1 MPPFTGALFNLN
13 CIYMS
18 ATIGAAAITA
28 GASLLGSLLGSS
40 KQDKN
45 AQAQRDWQEKM
56 YLMDRE
62 YNTAANQRKRIEQAG
77 LNPNLMM
84 NGSAGSVSGS
94 VPSTS
99 MSNSGET
106 LAQGI
111 SSAGSTAAQ
120 MIAQQMDIN
129 AQKNVR
135 EAEIRKADEEADYT
149 GQMTEAQ
156 RMQNMYLLQTLQS
169 TTKNL
174 ELRNV
179 YQELENQYAQDSLDA
194 RVDLVNAQ
202 NQSLANRAYLDAMNA
217 ALADTQNRI
226 SKVNLSWL
234 PAEKQAGL
242 ANVIAQSALFASQR
256 GMADAAAR
264 MYVSSAALNYAN
276 ESGIK
281 IDNQFRQAT
290 QQLSIDATNDA
301 SRWTQQKYEDT
312 HSPANKLW
320 RWLGIDGSWL
330 PAAGAYAFGKSTKGL
345 KAPKKVKGF
354 H

>member
-1 MPPFTGALFNLN
+1 
-13 CIYMS
+13 MS

-28 GASLLGSLLGSS
+28 GAGLLGSLFGSS

-62 YNTAANQRKRIEQAG
+62 YNTAANQRKRFEEAG

-111 SSAGSTAAQ
+111 SSAGSSAAQ

-129 AQKNVR
+129 AQKDVR
-135 EAEIRKADEEADYT
+135 AAETRKADQEADYT
-149 GQMTEAQ
+149 GQMAESQ
-156 RMQNMYLLQTLQS
+156 RMTNMYLLQTLQER
-169 TTKNL
+169 TKNL
-174 ELRNV
+174 QLKNI
-179 YQELENQYAQDSLDA
+179 YQDLENKYARDSLDA
-194 RVDLVNAQ
+194 RVDLVTAQ
-202 NQSLANRAYLDAMNA
+202 NQSLTSRAFLDSMNA
-217 ALADTQNRI
+217 ALVDTQNRI
-226 SKVNLSWL
+226 AKVNLAWL

-242 ANVIAQSALFASQR
+242 ANVIAQSALFAAQR
-256 GMADAAAR
+256 GMALAAAR
-264 MYVSSAALNYAN
+264 MYVSSSVLNYAN
-276 ESGIK
+276 AEGIK
-281 IDNQFRQAT
+281 IDNDFRKAT
-290 QQLSIDATNDA
+290 QQLSIDAVND
-301 SRWTQQKYEDT
+301 SNRWTQQKFEDT
-312 HSPANKLW
+312 HTPANKLF

-330 PAAGAYAFGKSTKGL
+330 PAAGAYAFGKFTKGVRSS
-345 KAPKKVKGF
+345 PTVKGF
-354 H
+354 HQ

>member
-1 MPPFTGALFNLN
+1 
-13 CIYMS
+13 MS

-28 GASLLGSLLGSS
+28 GAGLLGSLFGAN

-62 YNTAANQRKRIEQAG
+62 YNTAANQRKRFEEAG

-111 SSAGSTAAQ
+111 SSAGSSAAQ

-135 EAEIRKADEEADYT
+135 QAQARNADEQADYT
-149 GQMTEAQ
+149 GQMTESQ
-156 RMQNMYLLQTLQS
+156 RMQNMFLLQILQAK
-169 TTKNL
+169 TKNL
-174 ELRNV
+174 QLRNV
-179 YQELENQYAQDSLDA
+179 YQELENQYAKDSLDA

-242 ANVIAQSALFASQR
+242 ANIIAQSALFASQR
-256 GMADAAAR
+256 GMSNAAAR

-281 IDNQFRQAT
+281 IDNAFRKAT
-290 QQLSIDATNDA
+290 QKLSIDAAND
-301 SRWTQQKYEDT
+301 SNRWIQQKYKDT

-320 RWLGIDGSWL
+320 RWFGIDGSSL
-330 PAAGAYAFGKSTKGL
+330 PAAGAHVLGNIVKAISSL
-345 KAPKKVKGF
+345 K
-354 H
+354 

>member
-1 MPPFTGALFNLN
+1 
-13 CIYMS
+13 MS

-28 GASLLGSLLGSS
+28 GAGVLGSLFGAN

-62 YNTAANQRKRIEQAG
+62 YNTASNQRKRFEEAG

-111 SSAGSTAAQ
+111 SSAGSSAAQ

-135 EAEIRKADEEADYT
+135 DSESRKADEEAEYT
-149 GQMTEAQ
+149 GQMTESQ
-156 RMQNMYLLQTLQS
+156 RMQNMFLLQTLQAK
-169 TTKNL
+169 TKNL
-174 ELRNV
+174 ELKNIF
-179 YQELENQYAQDSLDA
+179 QELENKYAQDSLDA
-194 RVDLVNAQ
+194 RVDLVTAQ

-217 ALADTQNRI
+217 ALTDTQNRI
-226 SKVNLSWL
+226 ATVNLSWL

-256 GMADAAAR
+256 GMADSAAR
-264 MYVSSAALNYAN
+264 MYVSCAALNYAN
-276 ESGIK
+276 EAGIK
-281 IDNQFRQAT
+281 IDNEFRKAT
-290 QQLSIDATNDA
+290 QKLSIDATNDS
-301 SRWTQQKYEDT
+301 SRWTQQKFEDT
-312 HSPANKLW
+312 HSYANRLW
-320 RWLGIDGSWL
+320 RWLGTDGSWL

-345 KAPKKVKGF
+345 RAPKKIQGF
-354 H
+354 HY

>member
-1 MPPFTGALFNLN
+1 
-13 CIYMS
+13 
-18 ATIGAAAITA
+18 
-28 GASLLGSLLGSS
+28 
-40 KQDKN
+40 
-45 AQAQRDWQEKM
+45 
-56 YLMDRE
+56 
-62 YNTAANQRKRIEQAG
+62 
-77 LNPNLMM
+77 MM

-111 SSAGSTAAQ
+111 SSAGSSAAQ

-135 EAEIRKADEEADYT
+135 AAEARNADEQADYT

-156 RMQNMYLLQTLQS
+156 RMQNMFLLQILQS
-169 TTKNL
+169 KTKNL
-174 ELRNV
+174 QLRNV
-179 YQELENQYAQDSLDA
+179 YQELENKYAKDSLDA

-217 ALADTQNRI
+217 ALTDTQNRI

-242 ANVIAQSALFASQR
+242 ANVIAQSALFAAQR

-264 MYVSSAALNYAN
+264 MYVSSAL
-276 ESGIK
+276 
-281 IDNQFRQAT
+281 
-290 QQLSIDATNDA
+290 
-301 SRWTQQKYEDT
+301 
-312 HSPANKLW
+312 
-320 RWLGIDGSWL
+320 
-330 PAAGAYAFGKSTKGL
+330 AYLIFLLIVSACARF
-345 KAPKKVKGF
+345 
-354 H
+354 

>member
-1 MPPFTGALFNLN
+1 
-13 CIYMS
+13 MS
-18 ATIGAAAITA
+18 ATIGSAAITA
-28 GASLLGSLLGSS
+28 GAGILGSLFGSY

-56 YLMDRE
+56 YLLDRE
-62 YNTAANQRKRIEQAG
+62 YNTAANQRKRFEQAG

-111 SSAGSTAAQ
+111 SSAGSSAAQ

-135 EAEIRKADEEADYT
+135 AAESRKADEEADYT

-156 RMQNMYLLQTLQS
+156 RMQNMFLLQTLQAK
-169 TTKNL
+169 TKNL
-174 ELRNV
+174 QLRNV
-179 YQELENQYAQDSLDA
+179 YQELENQYAKDSLDA
-194 RVDLVNAQ
+194 RVDLISAQ

-242 ANVIAQSALFASQR
+242 ANVLAQSALLASQR

-264 MYVSSAALNYAN
+264 MYVSSAVLNYAN

-281 IDNQFRQAT
+281 IDNAFRKAT

-312 HSPANKLW
+312 HSPANKLF
-320 RWLGIDGSWL
+320 RWFGIDGSWL
-330 PAAGAYAFGKSTKGL
+330 PAAGAYAFGKSTQGMR
-345 KAPKKVKGF
+345 APKKVKGF

>member
-1 MPPFTGALFNLN
+1 
-13 CIYMS
+13 MS
-18 ATIGAAAITA
+18 ATIGAAAISA
-28 GASLLGSLLGSS
+28 GAGLLGSFFGAN

-56 YLMDRE
+56 YLMDRD
-62 YNTAANQRKRIEQAG
+62 YNTASNQRKRWEEAG
-77 LNPNLMM
+77 LNPNLIM

-94 VPSTS
+94 VPSTG

-111 SSAGSTAAQ
+111 NAAGSSAAQ

-135 EAEIRKADEEADYT
+135 AAESRKAEEEADYT
-149 GQMTEAQ
+149 GQMTESQ
-156 RMQNMYLLQTLQS
+156 RMQNMFLLQTLQAQ
-169 TTKNL
+169 TKNL
-174 ELRNV
+174 ELKNV
-179 YQELENQYAQDSLDA
+179 YQDLENQYARDSLNA
-194 RVDLVNAQ
+194 RVDLVTAQ
-202 NQSLANRAYLDAMNA
+202 NQSLSNRAYLDAMNA

-226 SKVNLSWL
+226 AKVNLAWL

-242 ANVIAQSALFASQR
+242 ANVIAQSALFAAQR
-256 GMADAAAR
+256 GMAQAAAR

-281 IDNQFRQAT
+281 LDNDFRKAT

-301 SRWTQQKYEDT
+301 SRWTQQKYDDT
-312 HSPANKLW
+312 HSVPNKLW
-320 RWLGIDGSWL
+320 RWFGIDDGGSWL
-330 PAAGAYAFGKSTKGL
+330 PAAGAYVLGKGSKRIN
-345 KAPKKVKGF
+345 APKKVKGF

>member
-1 MPPFTGALFNLN
+1 
-13 CIYMS
+13 MS

-28 GASLLGSLLGSS
+28 GAGLLGSLFGSH

-56 YLMDRE
+56 YLMDRD
-62 YNTAANQRKRIEQAG
+62 YNTAANQRKRFEEAG

-111 SSAGSTAAQ
+111 SSAGSSAAQ

-135 EAEIRKADEEADYT
+135 AAESRKADEEADYT

-156 RMQNMYLLQTLQS
+156 RMQNMYLLQTLQAK
-169 TTKNL
+169 TKNL
-174 ELRNV
+174 QLRNV
-179 YQELENQYAQDSLDA
+179 YQELENQYARDSLDA
-194 RVDLVNAQ
+194 RVDLVTAQ

-217 ALADTQNRI
+217 ALADTQNSI
-226 SKVNLSWL
+226 AKVNLSWL

-242 ANVIAQSALFASQR
+242 ANVIAQSALFAAQR
-256 GMADAAAR
+256 GMAYSASR
-264 MYVSSAALNYAN
+264 MYVSAAALNYAN
-276 ESGIK
+276 EAGIK
-281 IDNQFRQAT
+281 IDNEFRKAT
-290 QQLSIDATNDA
+290 QQLSIDATNDS

-312 HSPANKLW
+312 QSPANKRW

-330 PAAGAYAFGKSTKGL
+330 PAAGAYAFGKSTKGMR
-345 KAPKKVKGF
+345 APKKVKGF

>member
-1 MPPFTGALFNLN
+1 MAGEIAASAL
-13 CIYMS
+13 
-18 ATIGAAAITA
+18 TA
-28 GASLLGSLLGSS
+28 GAGLLGSLFGSS

-45 AQAQRDWQEKM
+45 AKAQRDWQEKM
-56 YLMDRE
+56 YLMDRD
-62 YNTAANQRKRIEQAG
+62 YNTAVNQRKRWEEAG

-94 VPSTS
+94 MPSTG

-111 SSAGSTAAQ
+111 NAAGSSAAQ

-135 EAEIRKADEEADYT
+135 SAEARKAEEEADYT
-149 GQMTEAQ
+149 GQMTESQ
-156 RMQNMYLLQTLQS
+156 RMQNMFLLQTLQAQ
-169 TTKNL
+169 TKNL
-174 ELRNV
+174 ELKNV
-179 YQELENQYAQDSLDA
+179 YQDLENQYARDSLDA
-194 RVDLVNAQ
+194 RVDLVTAQ
-202 NQSLANRAYLDAMNA
+202 NRSLSNRAYLDAMNA

-226 SKVNLSWL
+226 ATVNLAWL

-242 ANVIAQSALFASQR
+242 ANVIAQSALFAAQR
-256 GMADAAAR
+256 GMATAAAR

-276 ESGIK
+276 ENGVK
-281 IDNQFRQAT
+281 IDNDFRKAT

-301 SRWTQQKYEDT
+301 SRWTQQKFEDS
-312 HSPANKLW
+312 HSAPNKLW
-320 RWLGIDGSWL
+320 RWFGIDDGGSWL
-330 PAAGAYAFGKSTKGL
+330 PAAGAYVLGKGSKRL
-345 KAPKKVKGF
+345 NAPKKVKGF

>member
-1 MPPFTGALFNLN
+1 
-13 CIYMS
+13 MS
-18 ATIGAAAITA
+18 AIVGAAALTA
-28 GASLLGSLLGSS
+28 GSGLLGSLFGAN

-62 YNTAANQRKRIEQAG
+62 YNTAANQRKRFEQAG

-94 VPSTS
+94 VPSTT

-111 SSAGSTAAQ
+111 SSAGASAAQ
-120 MIAQQMDIN
+120 MISQQMDIN

-135 EAEIRKADEEADYT
+135 DAEARKADEEADYT

-156 RMQNMYLLQTLQS
+156 RMQNMFLLQILQS
-169 TTKNL
+169 KTKNL
-174 ELRNV
+174 ELKNV
-179 YQELENQYAQDSLDA
+179 YQELENKYAKDSLDS
-194 RVDLVNAQ
+194 RVDLVTAQ

-217 ALADTQNRI
+217 SLVDTQNRI
-226 SKVNLSWL
+226 AKVNLSWL
-234 PAEKQAGL
+234 PAEKIAGL

-264 MYVSSAALNYAN
+264 MYVSCAALNYAN

-281 IDNQFRQAT
+281 IDNNFRKAT
-290 QQLSIDATNDA
+290 QKLSIDATNDA
-301 SRWTQQKYEDT
+301 SRWTQQKYED
-312 HSPANKLW
+312 SQSLPNRIW
-320 RWLGIDGSWL
+320 RWLGLDDGGSWL
-330 PAAGAYAFGKSTKGL
+330 PAAGAYVLGKGSKRMN
-345 KAPKKVKGF
+345 APKKVKGF

>member
-1 MPPFTGALFNLN
+1 
-13 CIYMS
+13 MS

-28 GASLLGSLLGSS
+28 GAGLLGSLFGAN

-62 YNTAANQRKRIEQAG
+62 YNTAANQRKRFEEAG
-77 LNPNLMM
+77 LNPNLLM

-99 MSNSGET
+99 MSNSGDT

-111 SSAGSTAAQ
+111 SSAGSSAAQ

-135 EAEIRKADEEADYT
+135 ASETRKADEEADYT

-156 RMQNMYLLQTLQS
+156 RMQNMFLLQTLQAK
-169 TTKNL
+169 TKNL
-174 ELRNV
+174 ELKNV
-179 YQELENQYAQDSLDA
+179 YQELENQYAKDSLDA
-194 RVDLVNAQ
+194 RVDLVTAQ

-217 ALADTQNRI
+217 ALSDTQNRI
-226 SKVNLSWL
+226 AKVNLLWL

-242 ANVIAQSALFASQR
+242 ANVIAQSALFAAQR
-256 GMADAAAR
+256 GMANAASR
-264 MYVSSAALNYAN
+264 MYVSSAALNYAK

-281 IDNQFRQAT
+281 IDNDFRKAT
-290 QQLSIDATNDA
+290 QQLSIDATNDS

-320 RWLGIDGSWL
+320 RWLGIDGSFL
-330 PAAGAYAFGKSTKGL
+330 PAAGAYAFGKSTQGMR
-345 KAPKKVKGF
+345 APKKVKGF

>member
-1 MPPFTGALFNLN
+1 
-13 CIYMS
+13 MS

-28 GASLLGSLLGSS
+28 GAGLLGSLFGAK

-62 YNTAANQRKRIEQAG
+62 YNTAANQRKRWEEAG

-94 VPSTS
+94 VPSTT

-111 SSAGSTAAQ
+111 TSAGSSAAQ

-129 AQKNVR
+129 AQAGVR
-135 EAEIRKADEEADYT
+135 SAESRKAEEEADYV
-149 GQMTEAQ
+149 GQMTESQ
-156 RMQNMYLLQTLQS
+156 RMQNMFLLQSLSAQ
-169 TTKNL
+169 TKNL
-174 ELRNV
+174 ELKNI
-179 YQELENQYAQDSLDA
+179 YQDLENQYARDSLDS

-217 ALADTQNRI
+217 ALAQTQNAI
-226 SKVNLSWL
+226 QKVNLSWL

-242 ANVIAQSALFASQR
+242 ANVIAQSSLFAAQR

-276 ESGIK
+276 ETGIK
-281 IDNQFRQAT
+281 IDNAFRGSIN
-290 QQLSIDATNDA
+290 QLAVDATDLSNRINA
-301 SRWTQQKYEDT
+301 QGFEDT
-312 HSPANKLW
+312 HSPLNRFW
-320 RWLGIDGSWL
+320 RWTGINSSAL
-330 PAAGAYAFGKSTKGL
+330 PAAGAFVLGKGL
-345 KAPKKVKGF
+345 KGFKAPKTVKGF
-354 H
+354 R

>member
-1 MPPFTGALFNLN
+1 MAGE
-13 CIYMS
+13 I
-18 ATIGAAAITA
+18 AAAALSA
-28 GASLLGSLLGSS
+28 GAGLLGSFFGAN

-56 YLMDRE
+56 YLMDRD
-62 YNTAANQRKRIEQAG
+62 YNTAANQRKRWEEAG
-77 LNPNLMM
+77 LNPNLLM

-106 LAQGI
+106 LSQGI
-111 SSAGSTAAQ
+111 NAAGSSAAQ

-135 EAEIRKADEEADYT
+135 AAETRKAEEEADYT
-149 GQMTEAQ
+149 GQMTESQ
-156 RMQNMYLLQTLQS
+156 RMQNMYLLQTLQAQ
-169 TTKNL
+169 TKNL
-174 ELRNV
+174 ELKNV
-179 YQELENQYAQDSLDA
+179 YQALENQYARDSLDA
-194 RVDLVNAQ
+194 RVDLVTAQ
-202 NQSLANRAYLDAMNA
+202 NQSLTNRAYLDAMNA

-226 SKVNLSWL
+226 AKVNLAWL

-242 ANVIAQSALFASQR
+242 ANVIAQSALFAAQR
-256 GMADAAAR
+256 GMAQAASR
-264 MYVSSAALNYAN
+264 MYISSAVLNYAN

-281 IDNQFRQAT
+281 IDNDFRKAT

-301 SRWTQQKYEDT
+301 SRWTQQKFEDT
-312 HSPANKLW
+312 HSAPNKLW
-320 RWLGIDGSWL
+320 RWFGIDDGGSWL
-330 PAAGAYAFGKSTKGL
+330 PAAGAYVLGKGSKRMN
-345 KAPKKVKGF
+345 APKKVKGF

>member
-1 MPPFTGALFNLN
+1 
-13 CIYMS
+13 MS
-18 ATIGAAAITA
+18 AAIGAAAITA
-28 GASLLGSLLGSS
+28 GAGLLGSLFGSK

-62 YNTAANQRKRIEQAG
+62 YNTAANQRKRFEEAG

-106 LAQGI
+106 LSQGI
-111 SSAGSTAAQ
+111 SSFGSSAAQ

-135 EAEIRKADEEADYT
+135 DAQSRQADEQADYT

-156 RMQNMYLLQTLQS
+156 RMQNMFLLQTLQAK
-169 TTKNL
+169 TKNL
-174 ELRNV
+174 ELKNV
-179 YQELENQYAQDSLDA
+179 YQELENQYAKDSLDA

-226 SKVNLSWL
+226 SKVNLFWL

-242 ANVIAQSALFASQR
+242 ANVIAQSALFAAQR
-256 GMADAAAR
+256 RMSDSAAR
-264 MYVSSAALNYAN
+264 MYVSSSALNYAT

-281 IDNQFRQAT
+281 IDNAFRKAT
-290 QQLSIDATNDA
+290 QQLSIDATNDS
-301 SRWTQQKYEDT
+301 SRWTQQKFEDT
-312 HSPANKLW
+312 QSPANKLW

-330 PAAGAYAFGKSTKGL
+330 PAAGAYAFGKSTKGMR
-345 KAPKKVKGF
+345 APKKVKGF